1 MPTTRRAGVEQVI
14 DRQIAGNLF
23 DSASHDPAP
32 HESASYDAGAWFRET
47 NVKLP
52 EVVLRVA
59 WGPPNGAPLLCL
71 HGVGRSWRDFMPLL
85 PAFIPGWS
93 VVAPDLRGHGGSART
108 PDRYLIRD
116 FLADVTA
123 LLRQLE
129 RPAVIYGH
137 SLGAMLAALVAADC
151 PDRVLAVIAEDPPSP
166 GFLERL
172 HETPYGPLFVAMQ
185 KLAGST
191 RDVSAI
197 ARQLADVVLGN
208 AGGGRPLRLRDV
220 RDGASIR
227 FSARWLCD
235 LDPAVCTPILE
246 CRWRE
251 GLDFPAV
258 WSRIKCPTLVLAG
271 DEASGGM
278 LPAADAQ
285 DIINRLADGTLV
297 EFPQIG
303 HQIHWLAREA
313 TLRVVIGFLGS
324 L

>member
-1 MPTTRRAGVEQVI
+1 MPTTRCAGAEQVI
-14 DRQIAGNLF
+14 DRQIECGPF
-23 DSASHDPAP
+23 PPAP
-32 HESASYDAGAWFRET
+32 REGGAWLRET
-47 NVKLP
+47 NVRLP

-59 WGPPNGAPLLCL
+59 YGPSNGAPLLCI
-71 HGVGRSWRDFMPLL
+71 HGVGRAWRDYMPLL
-85 PAFIPGWS
+85 PAFIPAWS

-108 PDRYLIRD
+108 PGRYLIRD
-116 FLADVTA
+116 FLSDVTS
-123 LLRQLE
+123 LLRHLE

-151 PDRVLAVIAEDPPSP
+151 PEQVVAVIAEDPPSP

-185 KLAGST
+185 RLAGST

-197 ARQLADVVLGN
+197 ARELGDVVLGN
-208 AGGGRPLRLRDV
+208 DTSGRPLRLRDV

-235 LDPAVCTPILE
+235 LDPAVYTPILE

-251 GLDFPAV
+251 GLDFPEV
-258 WSRIKCPTLVLAG
+258 WSRVRCPTLLLAG
-271 DEASGGM
+271 DEACGGM
-278 LPAADAQ
+278 LPARDAK
-285 DIINRLADGTLV
+285 DIMNRLADGTLV

-313 TLRVVIGFLGS
+313 TLRVVLGFLGS

>member
-1 MPTTRRAGVEQVI
+1 LR
-14 DRQIAGNLF
+14 
-23 DSASHDPAP
+23 
-32 HESASYDAGAWFRET
+32 ESD
-47 NVKLP
+47 VHLP

-59 WGPPNGAPLLCL
+59 LGPANGTPLLCI
-71 HGVGRSWRDFMPLL
+71 HGVGRAWRDYMPLL
-85 PAFIPGWS
+85 PAFIPGWT
-93 VVAPDLRGHGGSART
+93 VVAPDLRGHGGSSRT
-108 PDRYLIRD
+108 PGRYLIRD

-129 RPAVIYGH
+129 RPAIIYGH
-137 SLGAMLAALVAADC
+137 SLGALLAALAAANC
-151 PDRVLAVIAEDPPSP
+151 PDQVVAVIAEDPPAP

-172 HETPYGPLFVAMQ
+172 DETPYGPLFVAMQ

-191 RDVSAI
+191 RDVSSI
-197 ARQLADVVLGN
+197 ARALGDVIMGKD
-208 AGGGRPLRLRDV
+208 GSGRPLRLSDV

-235 LDPAVCTPILE
+235 LDPAVYTPILE
-246 CRWRE
+246 RRWRD

-258 WSRIKCPTLVLAG
+258 WSRIKCPTLLLAG

-278 LPAADAQ
+278 LPACDAQ
-285 DIINRLADGTLV
+285 EIINRLADGTLV

-313 TLRVVIGFLGS
+313 TVRVVLGFLGS